1 MSKINPELE
10 PGDRVLLLHMD
21 GEALH
26 MGSKGTVV
34 KKVNV
39 PFGLGHQYTVKWD
52 NGSILDLLPDV
63 DSWVLANDNRPKKEY
78 TNESFRHEIESLS
91 KHKDILQNVDYRKI
105 MDYLEEVRKS
115 GVVNMFQATPFLTT
129 DSKNLHKLLY
139 RVGAEPE
146 DHPILFELVDDVRNI
161 LIQEVVRIM
170 KEKIT
175 PFDDSTINRV
185 FEKLAEK
192 MMEFYFSLYETY
204 MSNTKK

>member
-26 MGSKGTVV
+26 MGAKGTVV
-34 KKVNV
+34 KVVNV

-63 DSWVLANDNRPKKEY
+63 DSWVLANDSTPKKEY
-78 TNESFRHEIESLS
+78 TNESFRNEIESLS

-115 GVVNMFQATPFLTT
+115 GVVNMFQAKPFLMT

>member
-21 GEALH
+21 GEPLH
-26 MGSKGTVV
+26 MGARGTVI

-52 NGSILDLLPDV
+52 NGSTLDLLPDV
-63 DSWVLANDNRPKKEY
+63 DSWVMANDNRPKVEY

-115 GVVNMFQATPFLTT
+115 GVVNMFQATPFLMT

-161 LIQEVVRIM
+161 LIQEVVRTM
-170 KEKIT
+170 KEKDMK
-175 PFDDSTINRV
+175 FDDSTINRV
-185 FEKLAEK
+185 FEKLARK
-192 MMEFYFSLYETY
+192 IMEFYFSLYGTY
-204 MSNTKK
+204 MDNTKK

>member
-63 DSWVLANDNRPKKEY
+63 DSWVLANDSTPKKEY
-78 TNESFRHEIESLS
+78 TNESFRNEIESLS

-115 GVVNMFQATPFLTT
+115 GVVNMFQAKPFLMT